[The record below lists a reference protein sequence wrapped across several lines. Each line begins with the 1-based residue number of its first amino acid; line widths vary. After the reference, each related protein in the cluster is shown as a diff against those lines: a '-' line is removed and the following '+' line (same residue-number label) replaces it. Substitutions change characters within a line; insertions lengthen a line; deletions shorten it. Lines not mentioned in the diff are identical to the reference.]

1 MPKGVRE
8 MASEPKVR
16 VLDRKVLSK
25 QFLKD
30 NGLTAVAENY
40 VKKTAEFGKLLKEV
54 KTASAELK
62 EALEPK
68 LKGKV
73 DFNAGTDWQA
83 TEGEEK
89 GTITIKVIQRQKP
102 ETTRSRIPTET
113 L

>member
-1 MPKGVRE
+1 
-8 MASEPKVR
+8 MATEPKVR

-30 NGLTAVAENY
+30 NGLTAIADNY

-54 KTASAELK
+54 KAASAELK
-62 EALEPK
+62 QALQPK

-73 DFNAGTDWQA
+73 DFDAGTEWKA
-83 TEGEEK
+83 TEGDEK
-89 GTITIKVIQRQKP
+89 GTIMIEVIQRQKA
-102 ETTRSRIPTET
+102 ESSRSRIQAEV

>member
-1 MPKGVRE
+1 
-8 MASEPKVR
+8 MATEPKVR

-30 NGLTAVAENY
+30 NGLTVIADNY

-54 KTASAELK
+54 KVASAELK

-68 LKGKV
+68 LKGRV
-73 DFNAGTDWQA
+73 DLNAGTDWKA
-83 TEGEEK
+83 VEGDEK
-89 GTITIKVIQRQKP
+89 GTITIEVIQRQKP
-102 ETTRSRIPTET
+102 ESTRSRIQTEV